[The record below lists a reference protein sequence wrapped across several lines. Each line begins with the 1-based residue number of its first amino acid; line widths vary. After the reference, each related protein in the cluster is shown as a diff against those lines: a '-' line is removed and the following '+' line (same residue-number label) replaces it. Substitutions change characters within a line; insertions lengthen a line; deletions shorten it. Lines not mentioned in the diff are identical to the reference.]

1 MKIIKSILIAFSL
14 YSRLPV
20 PVFKWEDD
28 EYDHAITFLPLI
40 GAVIAALIFMLM
52 RGYEF
57 FSPYITDVWGRGA
70 ENGSQLNFDAA
81 TDLLL
86 SLAVAA
92 LMALIPMLVTGGFH
106 LDGYMDVADARNSFA
121 DKEKRLEIMKDPHIG
136 AFAIISLV
144 KLGLLYFASLALLV
158 RNWRVTGEKKYL
170 EVYALSFMI
179 VRAACAIT
187 CYALP
192 KAKPDGM
199 LQRETGG
206 LKRSDASVLLKE
218 LGIALILSVFLDVWS
233 TVTVIVGL
241 LVFIYYYIRF
251 TGEDFGGVTGDT
263 AGYFVVMGETLSLAL
278 LAVCALAGI

>member
-52 RGYEF
+52 RGCELF
-57 FSPYITDVWGRGA
+57 CPYITDVWGRGA
-70 ENGSQLNFDAA
+70 ESGSPLNFDAA

-86 SLAVAA
+86 SLAVVA
-92 LMALIPMLVTGGFH
+92 LMALIPILVTGGFH
-106 LDGYMDVADARNSFA
+106 LDGYMDVSDARNSFA

-144 KLGLLYFASLALLV
+144 KLVLLYFASLALLV
-158 RNWRVTGEKKYL
+158 CNWRVTGERKYL
-170 EVYALSFMI
+170 GVYALSFMI
-179 VRAACAIT
+179 VRAVCAIT

-206 LKRSDASVLLKE
+206 LKRSDASVLVKE
-218 LGIALILSVFLDVWS
+218 LGMALILSVFLDVWS

-241 LVFIYYYIRF
+241 LVFTFYYIRF
-251 TGEDFGGVTGDT
+251 TRADFGGVTGDT